1 MTVELFEKMGIDM
14 CRTILVYENLY
25 IPPELE
31 HLYGKQ
37 EDGVKVD
44 ITNIF
49 AKEILENKKLL

>member
-1 MTVELFEKMGIDM
+1 
-14 CRTILVYENLY
+14 
-25 IPPELE
+25 
-31 HLYGKQ
+31 LYGKQ